1 MGKPP
6 ACGPAVTF
14 PTRLRY
20 SPRTPFGRALSVGRA
35 HPDRKAEQV
44 LANPTPPPPPDN
56 ERRLTARKTERL
68 SSANPLTRAA
78 AGWKTAALLALLA
91 IMAATAFGG
100 VLSTI
105 RTAEAQTTVNFRAAR
120 EPGDEFWVEAGAS
133 SATLAASHIMVWEIE
148 SVGNAKATFVFNG
161 QTRMICPN
169 GVYSPANVPQPGNC
183 DEEGSAGTFSAKVR
197 IAADSGSGQII
208 VRPRLLGRSDWFFA
222 VVFPVDGTKA
232 AASLTVTPAKTA
244 IPASGTG
251 NSTTLAV
258 ALKDT
263 QNRDKTSNVTLTTT
277 LGTITC
283 PSKPIAQVCEA
294 AANSTFKLTAST
306 PGVATV
312 TAKVG
317 SLTATTKVTFYG
329 TATTITAVPDA
340 SAIQVG
346 DKTFVV
352 VTVTDAGGNPV
363 VRTFAAG
370 DVTVAGPTTSA
381 TKVTTKL
388 NVPKEVGTA
397 DGDFADA
404 GELPHCDATTPT
416 TPAAVTTP
424 ANYLAGGT
432 NAAMGKC
439 VIEVMAPK
447 TPTMAARGNH
457 MVTVKLNATTSVTAT
472 IRVSGA
478 PNSIKT
484 DAPTSVDALSSTNVA
499 VTVHDD
505 ADMPVGSVPLQV
517 DQISGEGKV
526 TVAPTMTKDGK
537 ATFTYVAPL
546 DGMAVFRIAAG
557 TGAEQVTEVVR
568 INIGAMADDDDM
580 GDDDDM
586 TGKTWNK
593 TPSAATPLLVWVGPD
608 GAEPSTGAV
617 EGVVAIWKRTAAGWQ
632 GYFPEAAG
640 AGLPSGLTALEN
652 GEAYWVVVR

>member
-1 MGKPP
+1 M
-6 ACGPAVTF
+6 
-14 PTRLRY
+14 
-20 SPRTPFGRALSVGRA
+20 
-35 HPDRKAEQV
+35 
-44 LANPTPPPPPDN
+44 
-56 ERRLTARKTERL
+56 KTTT
-68 SSANPLTRAA
+68 NLTRAI
-78 AGWKTAALLALLA
+78 AGWKTAALLALVA
-91 IMAATAFGG
+91 IMAATAFSG
-100 VLSTI
+100 VLSTT
-105 RTAEAQTTVNFRAAR
+105 RTAEAQTVTFGSTIA
-120 EPGDEFWVEAGAS
+120 AGAFDWIETS
-133 SATLAASHIMVWEIE
+133 VQANAVLEFEIE
-148 SVGNAKATFVFNG
+148 NTGGAKAVFMFNG
-161 QTRMICPN
+161 QTKMTCKNATFSPPN
-169 GVYSPANVPQPGNC
+169 QPPAGTC
-183 DEEGSAGTFSAKVR
+183 DGEGTSGTIGIQVLAPIDSGTGTAFVRAKYQGQRDWNWVSVIPIDGSA
-197 IAADSGSGQII
+197 AA
-208 VRPRLLGRSDWFFA
+208 V
-222 VVFPVDGTKA
+222 
-232 AASLTVTPAKTA
+232 SLTLTPAKAA
-244 IPASGTG
+244 IPITG
-251 NSTTLAV
+251 SNTTTLAV
-258 ALKDT
+258 SLKDA
-263 QNRDKTSNVTLTTT
+263 QNNDKNVALTMTTT

-283 PSKPIAQVCEA
+283 GSTTAQICRGNA
-294 AANSTFKLTAST
+294 DGTFTLTAST

-312 TAKVG
+312 TVKPDIAG
-317 SLTATTKVTFYG
+317 DLMATTKVTFYG

-432 NAAMGKC
+432 NASAGKC

-472 IRVSGA
+472 IRVSGPPHA
-478 PNSIKT
+478 IKT

-505 ADMPVGSVPLQV
+505 ADMPVGSVPIQV
-517 DQISGEGKV
+517 DKISGEGKV
-526 TVAPTMTKDGK
+526 TMAPTMTKDGK

-568 INIGAMADDDDM
+568 INIGAMADDM
-580 GDDDDM
+580 GDDGDDDM
-586 TGKTWNK
+586 AGKTWNK
-593 TPSAATPLLVWVGPD
+593 TPSASTPLLVWVGPD

>member
-1 MGKPP
+1 MK
-6 ACGPAVTF
+6 
-14 PTRLRY
+14 TR
-20 SPRTPFGRALSVGRA
+20 TN
-35 HPDRKAEQV
+35 HI
-44 LANPTPPPPPDN
+44 
-56 ERRLTARKTERL
+56 
-68 SSANPLTRAA
+68 RAA
-78 AGWKTAALLALLA
+78 AGWKTAALLALVA

-100 VLSTI
+100 VLSTT
-105 RTAEAQTTVNFRAAR
+105 RTTEAQTQPYVIYTNQD
-120 EPGDEFWVEAGAS
+120 PGSEFWIELKNRVVNQV
-133 SATLAASHIMVWEIE
+133 TYWEI
-148 SVGNAKATFVFNG
+148 VNYQDAKGEFVFNG
-161 QTRMICPN
+161 QTTLTCTN
-169 GVYSPANVPQPGNC
+169 GVYSPADVPQPGNC
-183 DEEGSAGTFSAKVR
+183 DEEGT
-197 IAADSGSGQII
+197 AAIVSVKIRVAPDSGSGLFL
-208 VRPRLLGRSDWFFA
+208 VRMK
-222 VVFPVDGTKA
+222 VVGADGWNTVQGYSIDGTKA

-244 IPASGTG
+244 IPTSGSNT
-251 NSTTLAV
+251 TTLAV
-258 ALKDT
+258 ALKDR
-263 QNRDKTSNVTLTTT
+263 QNRDLTTLVTLTTT
-277 LGTITC
+277 LGTISCGSTV
-283 PSKPIAQVCEA
+283 AQVCA
-294 AANSTFKLTAST
+294 DNANSTFTLTAST
-306 PGVATV
+306 PGVATI

-317 SLTATTKVTFYG
+317 SLTATAKVTFYG

-340 SAIQVG
+340 NAIQVG

-352 VTVTDAGGNPV
+352 VTVTDATGNPV

-381 TKVTTKL
+381 VKVTTKL

-397 DGDFADA
+397 DGDFADT

-432 NAAMGKC
+432 NASAGKC

-472 IRVSGA
+472 IRVSGPPHA
-478 PNSIKT
+478 IKT
-484 DAPTSVDALSSTNVA
+484 DAPTSVEALSSTNVA

-505 ADMPVGSVPLQV
+505 ADMPVGSVPIQV
-517 DQISGEGKV
+517 DKISGEGKV
-526 TVAPTMTKDGK
+526 TSAPTMTKDGK

-586 TGKTWNK
+586 AGKTWNK
-593 TPSAATPLLVWVGPD
+593 TPSASTPLLVWVGPD

>member
-1 MGKPP
+1 MKTRTNRIR
-6 ACGPAVTF
+6 AV
-14 PTRLRY
+14 
-20 SPRTPFGRALSVGRA
+20 
-35 HPDRKAEQV
+35 
-44 LANPTPPPPPDN
+44 
-56 ERRLTARKTERL
+56 
-68 SSANPLTRAA
+68 
-78 AGWKTAALLALLA
+78 AGWKTAALLALVA

-100 VLSTI
+100 VLSTT
-105 RTAEAQTTVNFRAAR
+105 RTTEAQGISFFTDLTAGEYVWMEHSVLTNSVL
-120 EPGDEFWVEAGAS
+120 EF
-133 SATLAASHIMVWEIE
+133 EIE
-148 SVGNAKATFVFNG
+148 NTGGAKAVFMFNG
-161 QTRMICPN
+161 QTKMTCKN
-169 GVYSPANVPQPGNC
+169 A
-183 DEEGSAGTFSAKVR
+183 TFSPPGTPQAGVCDGDGTSGK
-197 IAADSGSGQII
+197 IGIQILAPIDSGTGTAFVRYKYQAQREWTWTTII
-208 VRPRLLGRSDWFFA
+208 
-222 VVFPVDGTKA
+222 PVDGSA
-232 AASLTVTPAKTA
+232 AATSLTLTPAKAA
-244 IPASGTG
+244 IPITG
-251 NSTTLAV
+251 SNTTTLAV
-258 ALKDT
+258 ALKDA
-263 QNRDKTSNVTLTTT
+263 QNNDKTVAVTMTTT

-283 PSKPIAQVCEA
+283 GSVTAQICSA
-294 AANSTFKLTAST
+294 ASNTTFTLTAST

-312 TAKVG
+312 TVKPATAG
-317 SLTATTKVTFYG
+317 ALTATAKVTFYG

-352 VTVTDAGGNPV
+352 VTVTDATGNPV

-381 TKVTTKL
+381 VKVTTKL

-478 PNSIKT
+478 PHAIKT